1 MISTARLRGAF
12 RAGTLGLSFVFS
24 SSSGSGSGSATRALA
39 LPASFALALTAS
51 FALAGCKDAGKES
64 EARAKEHVQSLLT
77 LAEKDV
83 AEVERG
89 LPDGAKRLG
98 PLFAKEE
105 PQKNLPA
112 VRSALQKVRRD
123 VPDLLIAKSTFFAF
137 TDENGVAIRNDLE
150 QDVMAG
156 QNLFQIFPDLA
167 KSKDG
172 FVATTGSF
180 PGATSKAGPDK
191 DWLAAAP
198 VRKEDG
204 KLLGIFVTGWAYR
217 RLSNH
222 LAETLKH
229 DLQEALMASDQ
240 KGKMPVLY
248 VGLFDKSGAYG
259 APQTPAS
266 NEKALGELDLVGKT
280 ASGPASGTLVITDR
294 TFGWAAAR
302 SAKLGADVGIFVLRS
317 EI

>member
-1 MISTARLRGAF
+1 MISTARLRGAL
-12 RAGTLGLSFVFS
+12 RAGTLGLSFAGFPGFS
-24 SSSGSGSGSATRALA
+24 RRASTLAISGGLVLA
-39 LPASFALALTAS
+39 SCLTA
-51 FALAGCKDAGKES
+51 CKDPGKES
-64 EARAKEHVQSLLT
+64 EARAKEHVQSLVT

-89 LPDGAKRLG
+89 LPEGAKRLG
-98 PLFAKEE
+98 PQFAKEE

-137 TDENGVAIRNDLE
+137 ADENGVAVRNDLE

-167 KSKDG
+167 KSKDA
-172 FVATTGSF
+172 FVSTTGSF

-191 DWLAAAP
+191 DWIAAAP

-204 KLLGIFVTGWAYR
+204 KLLGVFVTGWAYR
-217 RLSNH
+217 RFSNH

-240 KGKMPVLY
+240 KGKMPVIY

-259 APQTPAS
+259 APQTPAA
-266 NEKALGELDLVGKT
+266 NEKALADLDLVGKT
-280 ASGPASGTLVITDR
+280 SAGTASGTVVITER

-302 SAKLGADVGIFVLRS
+302 APKLGSEVGIFVLRS